1 MLKTEAIHL
10 FGGSKKDLAAA
21 LEITTQAVGQWP
33 EELPRRISDR
43 VIGAWTRQN
52 MVALPNVPGLA
63 PKLTTA

>member
-10 FGGSKKDLAAA
+10 FGGSKKELAAA
-21 LEITTQAVGQWP
+21 LEITPQAVGQWP

-52 MVALPNVPGLA
+52 MGALPNVPGLA
-63 PKLTTA
+63 PQTVKA